1 MGNFEWEGHGVAG
14 VRRRQHW
21 VAVMSVVLAAGCGQA
36 VTTRGAVSPA
46 DAEPATVGSSP
57 TTLGRAAGAPA
68 SPITERATSSPP
80 VGPASGAG
88 RDPCGAAPRMTVFRL
103 LASGGRPSGVATGE
117 DGSVWFT
124 DPGTASIGR
133 LDVTGSVTRYLLDL
147 TSQPG
152 AIARGP
158 DGNFW
163 FTEAGVVPPG
173 PTVAPGS
180 TTPAIGRITP
190 AGVVSHFLLPP
201 EAPNPM
207 GGPAMGSSPA
217 AITAG
222 PDGALWF
229 TEADADQIGR
239 ITPDGVI
246 TEFALPSRGTMHAHP
261 TGIVSGS
268 DGAVWF
274 TQPLRESLGR
284 IDTATH
290 GFSEFFLPPPRG
302 GIVRANTLA
311 SGSGGTLWFED
322 PRNQAIG
329 RMRPGGT
336 VDNLPLPTTGD
347 YSPWAVTA
355 GPDDNIWFIDGRGS
369 RVMRITPA
377 GSVTEFPPLEGLS
390 TGGASQMTA
399 SSDGATIW
407 FAVPDG
413 NAIGRITCAKGN

>member
-1 MGNFEWEGHGVAG
+1 VAG

-21 VAVMSVVLAAGCGQA
+21 VAVMSFVLAAGCGQA
-36 VTTRGAVSPA
+36 VTTRGAGSPTE
-46 DAEPATVGSSP
+46 AEPTAVGQST
-57 TTLGRAAGAPA
+57 TTLGYASVAPGG
-68 SPITERATSSPP
+68 PIREQATSSRP

-88 RDPCGAAPRMTVFRL
+88 HDPCGAAPMMTVFRL
-103 LASGGRPSGVATGE
+103 PASGGRPSGVAAGE

-133 LDVTGSVTRYLLDL
+133 LDVTGSVSRYLLAL

-173 PTVAPGS
+173 PDIPPGS
-180 TTPAIGRITP
+180 TVPAIGRITP

-207 GGPAMGSSPA
+207 GGPGMGSPPA

-229 TEADADQIGR
+229 TEAGADQIGR
-239 ITPDGVI
+239 ITPVGAI

-261 TGIVSGS
+261 TGIVAGS

-284 IDTATH
+284 IDVATH
-290 GFSEFFLPPPRG
+290 AISEFFLPPPRG

-311 SGSGGTLWFED
+311 SGSGALWFED

-336 VDNLPLPTTGD
+336 VDTLPLPATGD

-355 GPDDNIWFIDGRGS
+355 GPDDNIWFLDGRGS

-377 GSVTEFPPLEGLS
+377 GSVTEFPPLERLS
-390 TGGASQMTA
+390 SGGASQMTA
-399 SSDGATIW
+399 SSDGAIW